1 MKKEYFEDLN
11 YDAQLA
17 ENDEIDDICNINNEF
32 DKKREI
38 LEKTKIV
45 KQAWSIREIYQKI
58 ITEDLIL
65 NPDYQ
70 RNIVWQKSKQTSFIE
85 SLFMEI
91 MIPPIYVV
99 EVPSDNILDPKKYEV
114 VDGKQRLTTIKH
126 FINNEL
132 ILDKKHLEYYS
143 DLYGG
148 KNFSTIYSEYSEKA
162 NQVLSS
168 ILDIYV
174 ITSNSPE
181 ETKYDIFSR
190 LNKGSEPLKVNEI
203 RKAIYRSSLS
213 KCIDKFVDE
222 QIGKV
227 ANINSKNEYKKIFS
241 ENNIKRFEDYGR
253 FYRSI
258 AFYIKSNTVSKEVE
272 GYNSRPREMINNVLQ
287 LFQKKEINLDEK
299 DIILILTRTL
309 ELLKL
314 LKNDEYIDY
323 IVDTCIPYILTDW
336 KFISENINLIKNDN
350 EIKQTFVKSPATT
363 SNVNKRLAQLD
374 KILKGSKNG

>member
-1 MKKEYFEDLN
+1 MKKEYLEDLN

-17 ENDEIDDICNINNEF
+17 ENDEVDDICNVNNEF
-32 DKKREI
+32 DKKREM

-45 KQAWSIREIYQKI
+45 KQTWSIREIYQKI
-58 ITEDLIL
+58 IKEDLIL

-70 RNIVWQKSKQTSFIE
+70 RNVVWEKSKQTSFIE

-99 EVPSDNILDPKKYEV
+99 EVPSDSILDPKKYEV

-126 FINNEL
+126 FITNEL

-148 KNFSTIYSEYSEKA
+148 KNFSTIYSEYSEKV

-203 RKAIYRSSLS
+203 RKAIYQSLLS

-222 QIGKV
+222 QTGEE
-227 ANINSKNEYKKIFS
+227 ADINSKNKYTEIFS

-258 AFYIKSNTVSKEVE
+258 AFYVKSDTTSKEVK

-287 LFQKKEINLDEK
+287 SFQKKEINLDEN

-314 LKNDEYIDY
+314 LKNNEYKDY
-323 IVDTCIPYILTDW
+323 ILDACIPYILTDW
-336 KFISENINLIKNDN
+336 EFISKNINFIKNDSV
-350 EIKQTFVKSPATT
+350 IKETFKKSPATT
-363 SNVNKRLAQLD
+363 SNVNKRFARLD
-374 KILKGSKNG
+374 EILKGSKNG

>member
-17 ENDEIDDICNINNEF
+17 ENDEVDDICNVNNEF
-32 DKKREI
+32 DKKREM

-45 KQAWSIREIYQKI
+45 KQTWSIREIYQKI
-58 ITEDLIL
+58 IKEDLIL

-70 RNIVWQKSKQTSFIE
+70 RNVVWQKSKQTSFIE

-203 RKAIYRSSLS
+203 RKAIYSSSLS
-213 KCIDKFVDE
+213 KCIDKCVDE
-222 QIGKV
+222 QTGKE
-227 ANINSKNEYKKIFS
+227 ANINSKNEYTEIFS

-314 LKNDEYIDY
+314 LKNDEYKDY
-323 IVDTCIPYILTDW
+323 IVDACIPYILTDW

>member
-17 ENDEIDDICNINNEF
+17 ENDEVDDICNVNNEF
-32 DKKREI
+32 NKKREM

-45 KQAWSIREIYQKI
+45 KQTWSIREIYQKI
-58 ITEDLIL
+58 IKEDLIL

-70 RNIVWQKSKQTSFIE
+70 RNVVWQKSKQTSFIE

-222 QIGKV
+222 QTGKE
-227 ANINSKNEYKKIFS
+227 ANINSKNEYTEIFS

-287 LFQKKEINLDEK
+287 LFQKKEINLDKK
-299 DIILILTRTL
+299 DIVLILTRTL

-314 LKNDEYIDY
+314 LKNDEYKDY
-323 IVDTCIPYILTDW
+323 IIDACIPYIITDW

-350 EIKQTFVKSPATT
+350 EIKQTFMKSPATT

>member
-17 ENDEIDDICNINNEF
+17 ENDKVDDICNINNEF

-323 IVDTCIPYILTDW
+323 IVDACIPYILTDW